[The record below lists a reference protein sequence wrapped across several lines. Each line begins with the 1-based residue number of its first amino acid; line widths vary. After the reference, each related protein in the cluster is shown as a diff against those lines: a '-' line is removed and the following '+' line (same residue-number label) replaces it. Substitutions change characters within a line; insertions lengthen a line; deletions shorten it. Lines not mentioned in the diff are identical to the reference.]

1 MAEEIW
7 VPVIRF
13 EGLYEVSNLGRVRSL
28 TRPNK
33 LEGLVSQRI
42 KTGNYLNIHLCRKG
56 KGKEYRVHRIVLE
69 SFKGLSLEG
78 NTQVNHKDGDK
89 HNNCLDNLEWSNSVD
104 NALHRSRVLFKN
116 IGEQHGL
123 SKLTE
128 EDGAGGWCVHD
139 LDAGGLGF
147 GAFGLLGLGLGVVF
161 GHLCGKSVW
170 VLAVEEPFPVGGLL

>member
-1 MAEEIW
+1 MTEEIW
-7 VPVIRF
+7 IPVIRF

-33 LEGLVSQRI
+33 LEGLVSQRV
-42 KTGNYLNIHLCRKG
+42 KTGDYLNIHLCKKG

-69 SFKGLSLEG
+69 SFKGPSLEG
-78 NTQVNHKDGDK
+78 NTQVNHKDGNK
-89 HNNCLDNLEWSNSVD
+89 HNNCLDNLEWSNPVD

-128 EDGAGGWCVHD
+128 GQVLEIVRLTKMGASQRYLSKLNAVSKHTIYCV
-139 LDAGGLGF
+139 LK
-147 GAFGLLGLGLGVVF
+147 
-161 GHLCGKSVW
+161 GKTW
-170 VLAVEEPFPVGGLL
+170 NWLTGINTNG